1 MRKIYGLAVVGLAIA
16 SGVSFHI
23 ASQAKVNQPIPSTS
37 SYSSVRGGGHR
48 GNPPTS
54 HSRLPSEEVLVKNKQ
69 IDPAILDCKEVDGSQ
84 GVVETCQPSIHPQS
98 RARPIPEEASSKVYP
113 KIQNPNLHDSSV
125 LSQSRNNVAAARQEA
140 QTPRQDIP
148 QTEEV
153 EPFQRV
159 IKEAIARKMHE
170 KPMGEIMQAIAEQFL
185 GTAYKADLLDQSK
198 EETLVITLKQFDC
211 VLFVESVLAIARGVA
226 VQDYSYQ
233 TFVNHLRDQR
243 YENGQM
249 NGYCSRLHYFS
260 AWINDNQKRG
270 TVQNIAGDL
279 GGVPLNKKNLNYMS
293 THWKTSPQPVRNDAN
308 YQCLVEMEA
317 HLDGVNINYI
327 PTHQIRR
334 VYSQLQPGDIVA
346 VATDIAG
353 LDVTHTGLVYR
364 HPDGNMGFIHASP
377 AGRVTISRDL
387 QRYVGHVEHAS
398 GILVARPID
407 PRQQ

>member
-16 SGVSFHI
+16 SGVTFHI
-23 ASQAKVNQPIPSTS
+23 ASQARVNQPIPSTS
-37 SYSSVRGGGHR
+37 PYSPVRGGHR
-48 GNPPTS
+48 AGAPTS

-69 IDPAILDCKEVDGSQ
+69 IDPAMLDCKDVDGSQ

-98 RARPIPEEASSKVYP
+98 T
-113 KIQNPNLHDSSV
+113 IQNPNLHDSTI
-125 LSQSRNNVAAARQEA
+125 LLQSTNNVAAGGQDAQTLRQE
-140 QTPRQDIP
+140 IP

-153 EPFQRV
+153 ERFQRV
-159 IKEAIARKMHE
+159 IQEAIARQMHE
-170 KPMGEIMQAIAEQFL
+170 KPMGEIMQAIADQFL

-198 EETLVITLKQFDC
+198 EETLVVTLKHFDC

-233 TFVNHLRDQR
+233 TFVNHIRDQR

-270 TVQNIAGDL
+270 TVQNIAGNL
-279 GGVPLNKKNLNYMS
+279 GGMPLNKKNLNYMS
-293 THWKTSPQPVRNDAN
+293 RNWKTSPQLVRNDAN
-308 YQCLVEMEA
+308 YQCIVEMEA
-317 HLDGVNINYI
+317 QLDGVNINYI
-327 PTHQIRR
+327 PTNQIRR

-387 QRYVGHVEHAS
+387 QRYVGHVEHAI
-398 GILVARPID
+398 GILVARPVD